1 MADKDNKKIEDKK
14 LDEASGSGFFTY
26 YNGRPAVS
34 LAEAYE
40 FYDYMAAVLD

>member
-1 MADKDNKKIEDKK
+1 MID
-14 LDEASGSGFFTY
+14 ASSPVFFTY